1 MSNQHSSR
9 IPGHNLHFK
18 MRPSLSLCASTVR
31 LTLFT
36 RANCGL
42 CDVAKSR
49 LVEIQNRRPVDYAE
63 IDIMAPGQQKWKDVY
78 EFDVPVLHVDKAPKG
93 ADGPDLDAAKKLM
106 HRFTAEE
113 VEKAVD
119 EVQQGSS

>member
-1 MSNQHSSR
+1 MHPTLALRVSS
-9 IPGHNLHFK
+9 
-18 MRPSLSLCASTVR
+18 VR

-49 LVEIQNRRPVDYAE
+49 IGELQKKRTINYSE
-63 IDIMAPGQQKWKDVY
+63 IDIMAPGQEKWKDVY
-78 EFDVPVLHVDKAPKG
+78 DFDVPVLHVDKMAAKSEVAAETP
-93 ADGPDLDAAKKLM
+93 ALDAAKKLM
-106 HRFTAEE
+106 HRFTVEE

-119 EVQQGSS
+119 EVMMASS